1 MFNMRILQLQPA
13 GGTLTTRRDKIK
25 LIMTQLFAVSVN
37 LHLMMMI
44 FSGRSKTIIVR
55 SHYLFPKHAP
65 LEILFIS
72 SHFPLAG
79 NTEQQTMT
87 FYFLRIQQ
95 DLKSYFTETF
105 TLSYGTCMTKNISI
119 FMAISFWTLPTQQ
132 TSSNQGKRQINIKY
146 FLGPRC
152 SLNCQFL
159 P

>member
-1 MFNMRILQLQPA
+1 MVLCHCGIKKEGSCWSWHYTEQHTRQLEKLMQNDSVPLTLEDVYCLMFNMRILQLQPA

-87 FYFLRIQQ
+87 FYFLHIQ
-95 DLKSYFTETF
+95 
-105 TLSYGTCMTKNISI
+105 
-119 FMAISFWTLPTQQ
+119 
-132 TSSNQGKRQINIKY
+132 
-146 FLGPRC
+146 
-152 SLNCQFL
+152 
-159 P
+159 